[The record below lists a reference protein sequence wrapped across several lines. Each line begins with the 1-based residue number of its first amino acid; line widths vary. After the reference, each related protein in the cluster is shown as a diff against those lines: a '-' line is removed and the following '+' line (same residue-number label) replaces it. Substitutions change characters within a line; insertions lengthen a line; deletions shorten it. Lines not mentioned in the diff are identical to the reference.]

1 MEQRD
6 PGHTHADIK
15 MRNEP
20 LGGNPRYGTE
30 DREYLDRNPI
40 QPDLLPRELNLLR
53 WKLNQKAKREPKFR
67 FYALYDR
74 VYRMD
79 VLEGAWKA
87 VAHYKKASGVDGVTR
102 EEIES
107 RPGGV
112 QAFLKEIQTELRE
125 KSYRAQAVKRV
136 YIPKGNTGKMRPL
149 GIPTLK
155 DRVVQGAVLI
165 ILEPIFEADFEE
177 CSYGFRPKRSAHQ
190 ALNQI
195 AQYLQGGLSAVYDA
209 DLKGYFDSIPH
220 DKLMACVEM
229 RVADRSVLKLLR
241 MWLKAPIV
249 EERKGKKMP
258 PTRNDKGT
266 PQGGVISPLLANLY
280 LHWFDKVFHHS
291 DGPAHWAK
299 ARLVRYADDF
309 VVMAKY
315 QSESLK
321 SWIEGKLER
330 WLGLEINR
338 EKTRVIQLRDE
349 GETLNFL
356 GYSFSFKKDLWGRQ
370 KRYLTLYPSAKAMD
384 KEREKIRALIGLKQC
399 HEATTKVIENLNE
412 HLRGWKNYYKIG
424 YCRHE
429 FRKVNWFVTYRIV
442 KHLNR
447 RSQRGYRKT
456 PGKSWYEY
464 VRELGLQPL

>member
-6 PGHTHADIK
+6 PGHTHADIDMK
-15 MRNEP
+15 KEP
-20 LGGNPRYGTE
+20 LGGNPHYGTE

-40 QPDLLPRELNLLR
+40 QPDLLPKELNLLR
-53 WKLNQKAKREPKFR
+53 WKLNQKAKREPKFK

-79 VLEGAWKA
+79 VLEAAWKA
-87 VAHYKKASGVDGVTR
+87 VAQYNKASGVDGMTR
-102 EEIES
+102 EEVEG

-112 QAFLKEIQTELRE
+112 QAFLQEIQTELRE
-125 KSYRAQAVKRV
+125 KSYQARAVKRV

-155 DRVVQGAVLI
+155 DRVVQAAVLI

-195 AQYLQGGLSAVYDA
+195 QQYLKEGLSAVYDA

-229 RVADRSVLKLLR
+229 RVVDRSVLGLLR

-249 EERKGKKMP
+249 EEKEGKQMP

-266 PQGGVISPLLANLY
+266 PQGGVISPLLANIY
-280 LHWFDKVFHHS
+280 LHWFDKVFHLS
-291 DGPAHWAK
+291 NGPAHWAK

-321 SWIEGKLER
+321 GWIEGKLER

-338 EKTRVIQLRDE
+338 DKTRVIQLRNE

-370 KRYLTLYPSAKAMD
+370 KRYLSLYPSAKALE
-384 KEREKIRALIGLKQC
+384 KEREKIRDLTGTKHC
-399 HEATTKVIENLNE
+399 HEAAKKVIENLNE

-424 YCRHE
+424 HCRHE

-442 KHLNR
+442 KHLKR
-447 RSQRGYRKT
+447 RSQRGYRKAS
-456 PGKSWYEY
+456 GKSWYEY